1 MKKKKRTGF
10 KGINFHDLQ
19 KNRASASTFSTAG
32 YDVNI
37 DENSVMAV
45 DNNDENQNESSN
57 IRNNNVLDVS
67 ARKLEGKEVI
77 LDTPGP
83 SSERE
88 SEVIDG
94 YKIIDSRNI
103 VNYG

>member
-1 MKKKKRTGF
+1 M
-10 KGINFHDLQ
+10 
-19 KNRASASTFSTAG
+19 
-32 YDVNI
+32 
-37 DENSVMAV
+37 
-45 DNNDENQNESSN
+45 DNNDENQNETSN

-77 LDTPGP
+77 IDTPGP

-94 YKIIDSRNI
+94 YKIIDSRI
-103 VNYG
+103 LLAMVNTCSKCNTCGTVNNFTIEHCEKK